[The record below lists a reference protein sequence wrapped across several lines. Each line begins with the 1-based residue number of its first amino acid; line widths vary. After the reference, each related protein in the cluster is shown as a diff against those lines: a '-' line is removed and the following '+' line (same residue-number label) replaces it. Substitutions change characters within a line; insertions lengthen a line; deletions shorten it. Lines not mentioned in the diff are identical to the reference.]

1 MTVYTLL
8 LYLFEIQV
16 YVWNDSRKMKRWN
29 FFETGSNMCL
39 LIDIEMVSI
48 VKFNNTINNNIAN
61 NRC

>member
-8 LYLFEIQV
+8 IYFFEIQASIL
-16 YVWNDSRKMKRWN
+16 NDSRKMKRWN

-48 VKFNNTINNNIAN
+48 VKFNIAFSNNDAD
-61 NRC
+61 NRR

>member
-8 LYLFEIQV
+8 LYFFEIQV
-16 YVWNDSRKMKRWN
+16 YVWNDSRKMKRWK

-48 VKFNNTINNNIAN
+48 VKFNNTINNNDAD